1 MFNLQK
7 IFIWRSFRFR
17 VGKFS
22 EFHKLKKIWKTL
34 NIRFQ
39 NYQSQGQKSISST
52 LPVPCTSGLMHF
64 RWNHKVDPWKFI
76 YKRCRF
82 PCWKSNINCWYF
94 SRIVSNTHFWLVYQW
109 EVILETILSLQFI
122 ATSSFIKLWLFKIS
136 KNWEILYQDENRS
149 GISKNWQQVRIRF
162 INENL
167 EFFLFDRP
175 SVSAEL
181 W

>member
-22 EFHKLKKIWKTL
+22 EFRKLKKIWKTL

-64 RWNHKVDPWKFI
+64 RWNHKVDPWKVI

-94 SRIVSNTHFWLVYQW
+94 SRLVSNTHFWLVNQW
-109 EVILETILSLQFI
+109 ETILETFWACNLSLPALLSNYDYSKFPKI
-122 ATSSFIKLWLFKIS
+122 EKFYTKMKTVPEFRKIDNKLGYVL
-136 KNWEILYQDENRS
+136 
-149 GISKNWQQVRIRF
+149 
-162 INENL
+162 
-167 EFFLFDRP
+167 
-175 SVSAEL
+175 
-181 W
+181 

>member
-1 MFNLQK
+1 MFNLKK

-22 EFHKLKKIWKTL
+22 EFRKLKKIWKTL

-39 NYQSQGQKSISST
+39 NYQSQGEKSISSA
-52 LPVPCTSGLMHF
+52 LPVPCTSGSS
-64 RWNHKVDPWKFI
+64 HKTTPEKVI

-94 SRIVSNTHFWLVYQW
+94 SRLVSNTHFWLVYRW
-109 EVILETILSLQFI
+109 ETILETVFSLQFI

-149 GISKNWQQVRIRF
+149 GISKNWQ
-162 INENL
+162 
-167 EFFLFDRP
+167 
-175 SVSAEL
+175 
-181 W
+181 